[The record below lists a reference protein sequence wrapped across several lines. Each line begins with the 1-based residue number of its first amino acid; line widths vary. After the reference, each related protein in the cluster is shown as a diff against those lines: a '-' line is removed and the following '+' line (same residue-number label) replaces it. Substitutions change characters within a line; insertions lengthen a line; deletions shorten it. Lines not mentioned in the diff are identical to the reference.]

1 LLKKVVFL
9 DRDGTINRDSRDYI
23 KSREEFEF
31 LPGSLKAIEEL
42 TANGF
47 TIVVITN
54 QSALPRKLISLEEL
68 ERIHTMMCKTVQSN
82 KGKLKDIFYC
92 PHMPDDDCDCR
103 KPAPGLI
110 LRAQSKYSIDLAD
123 AVMVGDSH
131 RDIECGHKRKKESSP
146 TMWRKICIRPL
157 NGLYLIKNK
166 LQNRRIRRRRT
177 EFRSKKYL
185 SFSFKNFC
193 GSKFLSIDHVFSVI
207 RYSLFNKGE
216 GKRQPQRAALLI
228 DWCKSRIPDG
238 CSSRNA

>member
-131 RDIECGHKRKKESSP
+131 RDIECGHTAGCGNTVLVKTGIHEKSVQRLAEKGIVPDYVAEDLYQAAQWIISNKK
-146 TMWRKICIRPL
+146 
-157 NGLYLIKNK
+157 
-166 LQNRRIRRRRT
+166 
-177 EFRSKKYL
+177 
-185 SFSFKNFC
+185 
-193 GSKFLSIDHVFSVI
+193 
-207 RYSLFNKGE
+207 
-216 GKRQPQRAALLI
+216 
-228 DWCKSRIPDG
+228 
-238 CSSRNA
+238 